1 MTNKNPYLKQDTD
14 ELDIPDFVEEKT
26 RSDSSSIDMSIFKMS
41 DDELYDDTS
50 DKTRVYSDD
59 DYDDDEDVPKRRR
72 KGNSS
77 LILCLII
84 IFLLMA
90 LLAGAGFYAYKQ
102 HQAYVKANTAYLQMQ
117 ANEANY
123 KKQIAD
129 QATTIE
135 TLNKQIEELKNN
147 AKGEGN
153 IIYEIVDGPIS
164 FRKGP
169 SRDSDGTVYNGKD
182 VASNGEKY
190 KVIEVVADNDP
201 DEDLRWAKVADNVYF
216 CIGTSEEDWAKKAD

>member
-1 MTNKNPYLKQDTD
+1 MTNKNPYLKDTD
-14 ELDIPDFVEEKT
+14 DLDIPDFVEEKT

-50 DKTRVYSDD
+50 DQTRVYGEE
-59 DYDDDEDVPKRRR
+59 DYDDEENAPKRKK
-72 KGNSS
+72 KGNGS
-77 LILCLII
+77 LVLCLII

-90 LLAGAGFYAYKQ
+90 LLAGAGFYALKQ

-129 QATTIE
+129 QQATIE
-135 TLNKQIEELKNN
+135 NLNKQIEELKNS

-153 IIYEIVDGPIS
+153 IVYEIIDGPIS
-164 FRKGP
+164 FRTGP
-169 SRDSDGTVYNGKD
+169 SRDSDETTYNGKD

-190 KVIEVVADNDP
+190 KVIEVVADEDP
-201 DEDLRWAKVADNVYF
+201 DEDLKWAKVAENVYF
-216 CIGTSEEDWAKKAD
+216 CIGTSEEDWAKKTN

>member
-26 RSDSSSIDMSIFKMS
+26 RSDSNSIDMSIFKMS

-59 DYDDDEDVPKRRR
+59 DYDDDEDMPKRKR

-102 HQAYVKANTAYLQMQ
+102 HQAYVKANTYYLQMQ

-135 TLNKQIEELKNN
+135 TLNKQIEELKNS

-169 SRDSDGTVYNGKD
+169 SRDSDGTVYNDKD

>member
-1 MTNKNPYLKQDTD
+1 MTNKNPYTKDTGD
-14 ELDIPDFVEEKT
+14 LDIPDFVEEKT
-26 RSDSSSIDMSIFKMS
+26 RSDSNSIDMSIFKMS

-50 DKTRVYSDD
+50 DQTKVYGEE
-59 DYDDDEDVPKRRR
+59 DYDSESAPKRKK
-72 KGNSS
+72 KGNGS
-77 LILCLII
+77 LILCLVI

-90 LLAGAGFYAYKQ
+90 LLAGAGFYALKQ

-135 TLNKQIEELKNN
+135 TLSKQIEELKNS

-153 IIYEIVDGPIS
+153 IVYEIIDGPIS
-164 FRKGP
+164 FRTGP
-169 SRDSDGTVYNGKD
+169 SRDSDDTTYNGND
-182 VASNGEKY
+182 VASNSEKY
-190 KVIEVVADNDP
+190 KVIEIVADEDP
-201 DEDLRWAKVADNVYF
+201 DEDLKWAKVADKVYF
-216 CIGTSEEDWAKKAD
+216 CIGTSEEVWAKKAD